1 MTIEAA
7 TQMTMTTCI
16 QIQKRGMAADPID
29 DDRGLAPPGPRG
41 RVAGWRWPARSRC
54 L

>member
-1 MTIEAA
+1 MTIEAT

-29 DDRGLAPPGPRG
+29 TAFTR
-41 RVAGWRWPARSRC
+41 RSRRC

>member
-7 TQMTMTTCI
+7 TRTTIATCI
-16 QIQKRGMAADPID
+16 QIQKGDMAADPID
-29 DDRGLAPPGPRG
+29 TAFTRR
-41 RVAGWRWPARSRC
+41 RCRC

>member
-16 QIQKRGMAADPID
+16 QIQKRGMTADPID
-29 DDRGLAPPGPRG
+29 TAFTR
-41 RVAGWRWPARSRC
+41 WRRSC